1 MSNTAKVK
9 ALRAVMQNKGIAA
22 VIIPTADP
30 HQSEYPAECWKD
42 REWISGF
49 TGSAGVVVIGREVAG
64 LWADSRYYLQ
74 AEEELKDGAIT
85 LFKVKNQFA
94 PEHIEWLCETLT
106 AVDEVAIDGED
117 ISKSQYD
124 QYDQMLD
131 KKGIVLKTIDLVS
144 EIWTDRPALPS
155 APAFLLEAPYP
166 GNTRAE
172 KLAMIRKTMH
182 EKLADH
188 HLMTSLDDIAWTF
201 NLRGRDVAF
210 NPLVVAHALV
220 SPTSATLY
228 MDAGKLD
235 EKSIAELAKDHI
247 QIQPYSQIVAD
258 LNHLSAGQTVLVEAA
273 TINTT
278 LYKAINGQLLHGD
291 APARIAKGVKTAS
304 EIEHLRATMVKDGVA
319 LVKAFKWLEDN
330 LGKTTITEAGF
341 GDIIAQF
348 RSEQDTYQGESF
360 NAIVGY
366 QGNGAIVH
374 YHPDHHHSAE
384 IKPEGILLVDCGGQ
398 YLGGTT
404 DITRTIALSKPD
416 HQQQRHYTL
425 VLKGHIAIAR
435 VIYPEGT
442 CGAQLDVLAR
452 QFLWQHGLNYLHGTG
467 HGIGYFLNVHEG
479 PHGFA
484 GPGTEKG
491 RTAFLP
497 GMVISN
503 EPGLYL
509 ENQYGIRIENVI
521 VVSTTQ
527 MPGYLDFETVS
538 FMPFDKELI
547 DESILDAGEKAW
559 INRYH
564 TTVYEKLSSGLD
576 EEHKAWL
583 KNKCILFG

>member
-124 QYDQMLD
+124 QYDQMLG

-304 EIEHLRATMVKDGVA
+304 EIEHLRATMVKDGIA

-330 LGKTTITEAGF
+330 LGKTTITEASF

-348 RSEQDTYQGESF
+348 RSEQETYQGESF

-398 YLGGTT
+398 
-404 DITRTIALSKPD
+404 
-416 HQQQRHYTL
+416 
-425 VLKGHIAIAR
+425 
-435 VIYPEGT
+435 
-442 CGAQLDVLAR
+442 
-452 QFLWQHGLNYLHGTG
+452 
-467 HGIGYFLNVHEG
+467 
-479 PHGFA
+479 
-484 GPGTEKG
+484 
-491 RTAFLP
+491 
-497 GMVISN
+497 
-503 EPGLYL
+503 
-509 ENQYGIRIENVI
+509 
-521 VVSTTQ
+521 
-527 MPGYLDFETVS
+527 
-538 FMPFDKELI
+538 
-547 DESILDAGEKAW
+547 
-559 INRYH
+559 
-564 TTVYEKLSSGLD
+564 
-576 EEHKAWL
+576 
-583 KNKCILFG
+583 

>member
-49 TGSAGVVVIGREVAG
+49 TGSAGVVVVGREVAG

-74 AEEELKDGAIT
+74 AEEELKGGAIT

-94 PEHIEWLCETLT
+94 PEHVEWLCETLT
-106 AVDEVAIDGED
+106 DGDEVAIDGED

-124 QYDQMLD
+124 QYAQMLG

-172 KLAMIRKTMH
+172 KLAMIRKTMR

-220 SPTSATLY
+220 SQTRATLY
-228 MDAGKLD
+228 MDAGKLN

-348 RSEQDTYQGESF
+348 RSEQEAYQGESF

-374 YHPDHHHSAE
+374 YHPDHHNSAE

-416 HQQQRHYTL
+416 HQQQRH
-425 VLKGHIAIAR
+425 
-435 VIYPEGT
+435 
-442 CGAQLDVLAR
+442 
-452 QFLWQHGLNYLHGTG
+452 
-467 HGIGYFLNVHEG
+467 
-479 PHGFA
+479 
-484 GPGTEKG
+484 
-491 RTAFLP
+491 
-497 GMVISN
+497 
-503 EPGLYL
+503 
-509 ENQYGIRIENVI
+509 
-521 VVSTTQ
+521 
-527 MPGYLDFETVS
+527 
-538 FMPFDKELI
+538 
-547 DESILDAGEKAW
+547 
-559 INRYH
+559 
-564 TTVYEKLSSGLD
+564 
-576 EEHKAWL
+576 
-583 KNKCILFG
+583 